1 MTQLLSCHCH
11 PPFHPSPSFLARCRN
26 SNNGDSGGGGELCL
40 QQQPKEVTITW
51 RFWSRTLPLLN
62 SYKKKIKTENENV
75 KENTHYVPDTKEY
88 SISSPYSDPSPG
100 FSATLWSKGFSK
112 TFHTVISY
120 TSSLSTVYTC
130 PGFLYLDI
138 LRGIAPFDKWHYIHY
153 TRNEV
158 FHLLTK
164 SLTENFFVQRSF

>member
-1 MTQLLSCHCH
+1 MPAATTQGSDDHLA
-11 PPFHPSPSFLARCRN
+11 FLKQN
-26 SNNGDSGGGGELCL
+26 SS
-40 QQQPKEVTITW
+40 TIEFIW
-51 RFWSRTLPLLN
+51 N
-62 SYKKKIKTENENV
+62 KIKTENENV
-75 KENTHYVPDTKEY
+75 KENRHYVPDTKEY

-112 TFHTVISY
+112 TLYTVISY

-153 TRNEV
+153 TRNKV

-164 SLTENFFVQRSF
+164 SLTENLIFCAVILLVSELWLKFSRIVFSTKSVA